1 MLRKLANVFDGGG
14 RMMQK
19 KWLMSAL
26 IVGAG
31 IGLFAGSS
39 MAGSIQGGLDLTG
52 TLTLTGGTSFAT
64 ATTVDFLDVSG
75 GQNRNKAEVDLA
87 YGDLASLED
96 QVADMN
102 DFVFAP
108 NYAAS
113 NPLWTVGGFR
123 FDMQSINVTLHDSL
137 FLHITGDGILQ
148 GNGYDATAG
157 TWSFSAR
164 NSSDPYA
171 RFTWSAG
178 TTASP
183 VPEPASMLLFG
194 AGLASLAGF
203 AKRRKK

>member
-1 MLRKLANVFDGGG
+1 ML
-14 RMMQK
+14 K
-19 KWLMSAL
+19 KKQVTSAL

-31 IGLFAGSS
+31 VGLFTASS
-39 MAGSIQGGLDLTG
+39 MAASIQGGLDLSG

-113 NPLWTVGGFR
+113 NPLWTVGGFS
-123 FDMQSINVTLHDSL
+123 FDMQSINVTLHDSS

-148 GNGYDATAG
+148 GNGYDPTLG
-157 TWSFSAR
+157 TWSFSSR

-203 AKRRKK
+203 AKRKKK